1 MEVQRVNGTVIALP
15 DNILFQIF
23 VKLPMKDLCQC
34 ALVNK
39 TWQSLSHDPVLW
51 RFLDFRPFHISIP
64 QVQAILE
71 QRCSD
76 ALKTLAIEGENL
88 QPSSISDSFLTYLS
102 DNFSNLTFLHL
113 QAFNLA
119 FVSLKAFP
127 SSLKRLEL
135 LNCMFQ
141 NDFFDVLK
149 TETVF
154 PKLEYL
160 DISMNVGLTD
170 DHLERISHVKTLKTL
185 IMKQNR
191 NHDVTDL
198 GAKYLCQLPN
208 LESLD
213 VANTGITD
221 QGVETMVAAF
231 PKLRKL
237 NISMLKLTNLA
248 ISALGN
254 YSKKLEML
262 ILNQVFGVSNI
273 MPLASLP
280 FLTYINVN
288 NTSVE
293 RETVMD
299 FRKQNPKCTIDF
311 KFERY
316 LKSRAG
322 SAITVSDGRFCI

>member
-1 MEVQRVNGTVIALP
+1 MEVQRINGAIISLP

-23 VKLPMKDLCQC
+23 VKLPMKDLGQC
-34 ALVNK
+34 ALVCK
-39 TWQSLSHDPVLW
+39 TWRGLSHDPVLW
-51 RFLDFRPFHISIP
+51 RFLDFRPFHLSIP
-64 QVQAILE
+64 QVQAIIT

-88 QPSSISDSFLTYLS
+88 QPSSISNSFLTFLS

-119 FVSLKAFP
+119 FISLCTFP
-127 SSLKRLEL
+127 PCLKRLEL

-141 NDFFDVLK
+141 QDFFDVLK
-149 TETVF
+149 TEKTF

-160 DISMNVGLTD
+160 DVSMNAGLTD
-170 DHLERISHVKTLKTL
+170 DHLERLSFIKTLKTL

-191 NHDVTDL
+191 NHEITDL
-198 GAKYLCQLPN
+198 GAKHLSRLKHI
-208 LESLD
+208 ESLD
-213 VANTGITD
+213 IANTGITD
-221 QGVETMVAAF
+221 QGVDYLVAAL

-248 ISALGN
+248 ITALGN
-254 YSKKLEML
+254 YSKNLEML
-262 ILNQVFGVSNI
+262 ILNQVFGVSDI
-273 MPLASLP
+273 MPLATLP
-280 FLTYINVN
+280 FLMYINVN

-293 RETVMD
+293 RETVVD
-299 FRKQNPKCTIDF
+299 FRLQNPKCTIDF

-322 SAITVSDGRFCI
+322 QAITVSDGRFCI

>member
-1 MEVQRVNGTVIALP
+1 MEVQRVNGTVISLP

-23 VKLPMKDLCQC
+23 VKLPIKDLGQC
-34 ALVNK
+34 ALVSK
-39 TWQSLSHDPVLW
+39 RWRSLSHDSVLW

-88 QPSSISDSFLTYLS
+88 QPSAISNSFLNYLS
-102 DNFSNLTFLHL
+102 ENYSNLTFLHL
-113 QAFNLA
+113 QAFNVA
-119 FVSLKAFP
+119 FVSLKTFP
-127 SSLKRLEL
+127 PSLKRLEF
-135 LNCMFQ
+135 LNCMFEK
-141 NDFFDVLK
+141 DFFDVLK
-149 TETVF
+149 TENVF

-170 DHLERISHVKTLKTL
+170 DHLERISYIKPLKTL

-191 NHDVTDL
+191 NHDITDL
-198 GAKYLCQLPN
+198 GAQYISRLKN
-208 LESLD
+208 IDSLD

-221 QGVETMVAAF
+221 QGVETMVAAL

-248 ISALGN
+248 ITALGN
-254 YSKKLEML
+254 YSTKLEML

-280 FLTYINVN
+280 YIMYINVN

-293 RETVMD
+293 RETVAD
-299 FRKQNPKCTIDF
+299 FRQQNPKCTIDF

-316 LKSRAG
+316 LKTRAG